1 MLLTNQGA
9 FNFSMPTIATAEDLY
24 TAGLTKAAEHA
35 DLLSDH
41 WNDNAYKILLEF
53 VSKFDIEFMAEDIR
67 QYAEQVR
74 QFTAPASPRAW
85 GGVIVRAKN
94 NKIIESVGVGSVKNK
109 RAHCANA
116 TIWKA
121 KGKND

>member
-1 MLLTNQGA
+1 MLQTNQGTL
-9 FNFSMPTIATAEDLY
+9 NFGMPIIATGEDLY
-24 TAGLTKAAEHA
+24 HAGITKAAEHA
-35 DLLSDH
+35 DKLSDH
-41 WNDNAYKILLEF
+41 WNDDAYKILLEF

-67 QYAEQVR
+67 QYAEEQR
-74 QFTAPASPRAW
+74 KFTAPASSRAW
-85 GGVIVRAKN
+85 GGVIIRAKN
-94 NKIIESVGVGSVKNK
+94 NKIIESIGVRSVKNK